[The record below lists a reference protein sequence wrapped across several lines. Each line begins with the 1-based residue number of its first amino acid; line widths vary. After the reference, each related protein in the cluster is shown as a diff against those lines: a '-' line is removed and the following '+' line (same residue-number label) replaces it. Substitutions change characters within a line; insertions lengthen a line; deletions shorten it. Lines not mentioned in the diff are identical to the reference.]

1 MTTTSP
7 THHRL
12 FAYGELADPD
22 ELARIIGRRVPS
34 SPAVLP
40 GYRRMC
46 LPGFSFPLAMRSRR
60 GAIHGRLY
68 DGLEEWDLR
77 LLDVWETTEE
87 GLYVRSLVAVEVA
100 PGEERTALAYLGHPP
115 GVRRHLGGPIQGADE
130 VVESGQV
137 LAV

>member
-34 SPAVLP
+34 SPAILP
-40 GYRRMC
+40 GYRRMY
-46 LPGFSFPLAMRSRR
+46 LPGFPFPLAMRSRR
-60 GAIHGRLY
+60 GAIHGQLY

-87 GLYVRSLVAVEVA
+87 GLYVRSLVAVEVG
-100 PGEERTALAYLGHPP
+100 PGEECTALAYLGHPP
-115 GVRRHLGGPIQGADE
+115 G
-130 VVESGQV
+130 
-137 LAV
+137 

>member
-1 MTTTSP
+1 MTTSL

-22 ELARIIGRRVPS
+22 ELGRIIGRRVPS

-40 GYRRMC
+40 GYRRVC
-46 LPGFSFPLAMRSRR
+46 LPGFPFPLAMRSPR

-68 DGLEEWDLR
+68 DGIEEWDLR
-77 LLDVWETTEE
+77 LLDVWETTAE

-100 PGEERTALAYLGHPP
+100 PGEERTALAYLGHPA
-115 GVRRHLGGPIQGADE
+115 GVRRHLGRPIASADDAAE
-130 VVESGQV
+130 AGVV